1 MDNRPP
7 HASLGGLN
15 EADGRTALPPCLSD
29 LEALMQVRLGSD
41 AQHIGRGDAPGII
54 WDTQKLIN
62 GHTLIVGK
70 SGTGKTYTL
79 KKMITQIGQ
88 QAGGRLRVHVMDVH
102 GDIELEGASTVKFS
116 ESTPYGFNP
125 LIINPDPDF
134 GGVRKRVQSF
144 INALSRTGFRLGP
157 KQEAALRNV
166 LFDLYAANGFLEN
179 DARTWRIDPAA
190 QNGRYGRKQPA
201 MEDAVR
207 FANAKLRGM
216 FLGTSSK
223 TVGALEKLYRRQI
236 QFQNKLKHANKAI
249 NQEELD
255 GIQADIDKLKKE
267 SMDLFQEHMDAM
279 QTGRELDDLIK
290 YDSKDVMKSVVD
302 RLENLHNIGIFRPQR
317 PPFDPRAPIWRYDI
331 KALSVDEKKLF
342 VAFLLEAIF
351 HHATQRGPQKDVV
364 EIVILDEAHL
374 FSGDEPDNPVNVI
387 AKEAR
392 KFGLGLFAAS
402 QSPVHFSDDFL
413 SNVGTKIVLGIDQLF
428 WDGTVRKL
436 KIDQNALEWVIPHQR
451 YIAQMTNIGESR
463 NKPLWV
469 QLDQRT

>member
-1 MDNRPP
+1 
-7 HASLGGLN
+7 
-15 EADGRTALPPCLSD
+15 
-29 LEALMQVRLGSD
+29 MQVRLGSD
-41 AQHIGRGDAPGII
+41 AQHVRGGEAPAIL
-54 WDTQKLIN
+54 WDTKKLIN

-79 KKMITQIGQ
+79 KNMITQIGR

-102 GDIELEGASTVKFS
+102 GDIDLPGASTVKFS

-134 GGVRKRVQSF
+134 GGVRKRIQSF
-144 INALSRTGFRLGP
+144 IAALSRTGFRLGS
-157 KQEAALRNV
+157 KQEAALRNI
-166 LFDLYAANGFLEN
+166 LFDLYAANGYLEN
-179 DARTWRIDPAA
+179 DPRTWRIDP
-190 QNGRYGRKQPA
+190 NGRSRRQPS

-223 TVGALEKLYRRQI
+223 TVGVLEKLYRTQSR
-236 QFQNKLKHANKAI
+236 FQSKLKQANRAS
-249 NQEELD
+249 NQADLDSVQIELD
-255 GIQADIDKLKKE
+255 RLKGE
-267 SMDLFQEHMDAM
+267 AMELFQEHMDVM
-279 QTGRELDDLIK
+279 RTGHELDDLIK
-290 YDSKDVMKSVVD
+290 YDSKDVMKGVVD

-331 KALSVDEKKLF
+331 KALAVEEKKLF
-342 VAFLLEAIF
+342 VSFLLEAIF
-351 HHATQRGPQKDVV
+351 HQATQRGPQNDVV
-364 EIVILDEAHL
+364 EIVVLDEAHL
-374 FSGDEPDNPVNVI
+374 FTDDSPDNPVNMI

-392 KFGLGLFAAS
+392 KFGLSLFAAS
-402 QSPVHFSDDFL
+402 QSPHHFSDDFL

-436 KIDQNALEWVIPHQR
+436 KIDQSALEWIIPHQR

-463 NKPLWV
+463 TKPLWV
-469 QLDQRT
+469 TLDQQKREPVVASTFVPSALSPV